1 MKTTSERIQDC
12 QAILSVELDPDEV
25 EKGMQEAYKH
35 LVGRVKVPGFR
46 PGKAPRAV
54 LERYI
59 GSQAMMEE
67 ALEHLIP
74 EAYEG
79 ALKKESLE
87 PVARPR
93 IELVKVNPVTFK
105 ATVPLKPVV
114 RLGNYRAEMRL
125 QPDQVEVTED
135 EVNTAIR
142 SIQDQ
147 TATLVPVD
155 RASQFGDVLIVNIE
169 GREKGETFLDHKDSL
184 CELKKGSPAPLPGF
198 AEALVGASK
207 GETREFTLSFP
218 ADHENKRIAGRDY
231 SFRVTIN
238 EVKEKK
244 LPELNDEFAKENGA
258 ESLAQWRE
266 RLVEQLRKRKEASI
280 RRQFEAKLVDAVV
293 KFAELEYP
301 PALVDEEIDD
311 LVRDQAANFKE
322 GMRGLEDYY
331 LKSINKTMEEY
342 RQELREMARERV
354 VRALVLR
361 QVAEEEKIEVTEAEV
376 DVEIERMVKEDPDNA
391 ERLKKFWTLPQARN
405 SVKNYLLNRKI
416 IARLEAIA
424 RGEVQPVEKEKNENA
439 A

>member
-12 QAILSVELDPDEV
+12 QAILSVELEPDEV

-46 PGKAPRAV
+46 PGKAPRDV

-93 IELVKVNPVTFK
+93 IELVKVDPVTFK
-105 ATVPLKPVV
+105 ATVPLKPIV
-114 RLGNYRAEMRL
+114 RLGNYKGEMRL
-125 QPDQVEVTED
+125 MPERVTVTEEEID
-135 EVNTAIR
+135 TAIK

-147 TATLVPVD
+147 TATLVPVE
-155 RASQFGDVLIVNIE
+155 RASRFGDVLTVNIV
-169 GREKGETFLDHKDSL
+169 GREKGETFLDHEDSL

-198 AEALVGASK
+198 AEALAGASK

-218 ADHENKRIAGRDY
+218 ADHENKQIAGREY
-231 SFRVTIN
+231 SFRVTVN

-266 RLVEQLRKRKEASI
+266 RLAEQLKKRKEASI
-280 RRQFEAKLVDAVV
+280 RRQFEAKLVDALV
-293 KFAELEYP
+293 KSAELEYP

-311 LVRDQAANFKE
+311 LVRNQAANFKE
-322 GMRGLEDYY
+322 GMRGLEDY
-331 LKSINKTMEEY
+331 LKSINKTMEEH
-342 RQELREMARERV
+342 RQELRETARERV

-361 QVAEEEKIEVTEAEV
+361 QVAEEEKIEVAEAEV
-376 DVEIERMVKEDPDNA
+376 DAEIERMVKEDPDNA
-391 ERLKKFWTLPQARN
+391 EQLKKFWTLPQARN
-405 SVKNYLLNRKI
+405 SVKSYLVNRKI

-424 RGEVQPVEKEKNENA
+424 RGEVQPVEEEKSENA